1 MFVYLLQA
9 FSGTV
14 VERDM
19 GDNIVSL
26 GHQVTTSGHQAP
38 VVTSAPVV
46 SPPSHT
52 AENPQ
57 PMSTFTGEKP
67 QEEPGSDSKQETAT
81 HSPPKRV
88 SKFRARRM
96 QQEAKR

>member
-1 MFVYLLQA
+1 
-9 FSGTV
+9 
-14 VERDM
+14 M

-67 QEEPGSDSKQETAT
+67 QEPGSDSKQETAT
-81 HSPPKRV
+81 QSPPKRV